1 MLVRAGP
8 KTQGAFEGHSK
19 LHDDCCCAST
29 VFLVDDDATERMR
42 TRRELERMVTNIFVV
57 VDDGVTDGV
66 ADGKVDDVEDGV
78 MTLVL
83 TLVLALVLVF

>member
-1 MLVRAGP
+1 MVRANP
-8 KTQGAFEGHSK
+8 NIQGAFEGHSK

-66 ADGKVDDVEDGV
+66 ADGW
-78 MTLVL
+78 TLMRKL
-83 TLVLALVLVF
+83 TRLMILMMLR